1 MQILQLNCAGLLS
14 SDPESLWTI
23 LRGEHIICFE
33 ETWLASEASAP
44 LLHGYTVYN
53 FPRVRYSDLNTHRGG
68 TAIYLANHLAPHA
81 NSWKPTYHSKVGAQ
95 ISWLHIGHHAGLEDD
110 LYIALCYFPPR
121 PSQRNDAEEW
131 QLIWDELEFDVA
143 EATGLGDVLVL
154 GDFNA
159 HTGASMGRHS
169 EDASRPINASGRA
182 LLQLCSVT
190 SLTIGNGTVV
200 GDSSGAFTFWNS
212 RELKS
217 VTDYFLL
224 SSRLHSTALRLEVQ
238 GPPPLASLDHCPM
251 RLSLK
256 NLLSSPLPSPSPHM
270 QVPLLPPQPRFS
282 ITAEIRE
289 AFVSRIKET
298 AQAALATITEA
309 AAAST
314 GPTETAAALESFCD
328 FYSTTLT
335 DIGATHVPTGKGGV
349 QCPRAKLRARIRANP
364 AMKDLITRRRRAH
377 RHRQLE
383 LVRSLDKQ
391 IRNLSRALSKQMRS
405 KIQEQLFQDWRKD
418 HRSFWKTYNACGS
431 TSTQH
436 SAAAMHQYCQ
446 ELLGST
452 ASSTPLPDDLQLPPH
467 LIGDGHELNVE
478 FTPAEI
484 VAGLRR
490 LKGSKASAG
499 IFNLDLFKPVADEIA
514 PTIAALFNAVVRDK
528 CMPRDMAIG
537 VITMVLKP
545 RAATT
550 QLCDHRTITVCS
562 LLDKLYSTCLTQRL
576 SAWGETYCIRADS
589 QTGFRPFHQTSD
601 NVLVLRAA
609 TERARHDQQPLYVA
623 FVDFKKAYDT
633 VSRDK
638 LWSKLQHR
646 GVDGWML
653 EALQAQYANVPL
665 SVKTPA
671 GLTAPFTCT
680 VGLKQGEPTSPDL
693 FGLYVDD
700 LPAYIQQ
707 LRSSAT
713 FPSLN
718 GMTVPPLLH
727 ADDVALLSTS
737 LEGLQAQLDKLQEYA
752 DIWDLQISLVKTNI
766 MQLSGPGL
774 GDNLATRP
782 SLQLQGQPLPW
793 VTSFVYLGVTF
804 NENAD
809 MDISMFEQ
817 RLLKARRAQAVLL
830 GRCAALGVT
839 NPALQLSL
847 WDTVV
852 RSTMGYGVE
861 IWGPGLF
868 LKNDGLQGKDAGEV
882 MHRRFLRRLLNVRAS
897 TNNLILYAECGRY
910 PLRYFFWRM
919 IYQFWR
925 RVTALASQGDREL
938 LTAAVKD
945 NMALAT
951 TQLAAGMTTPDCQ
964 LAWAGKIQQLFSSC
978 AGIDFHLAQGPASYA
993 YEPAFI
999 ETIGQQQHLELLR
1012 LASGTRDMFYKQHIR
1027 NWTQPQD
1034 ISISSYDLP
1043 AYLQQLMPLR
1053 SRWDLSRFRTSSH
1066 YLRIEIERHIGRGRH
1081 CLPREQRTCRFCISG
1096 AVEDEHHMVF
1106 ECANPCFV
1114 QLRQDYASVFE
1125 SGPSTL
1131 FSFLAQPPRQVA
1143 GFISG
1148 CFQAGDFEAKYKSF
1162 HQSMRSTPS

>member
-1 MQILQLNCAGLLS
+1 MQVFQLNCGGLLS
-14 SDPESLWTI
+14 RDPESLWTL
-23 LRGEHIICFE
+23 LRGEHIICLE

-44 LLHGYTVYN
+44 LLHGYTAYN
-53 FPRVRYSDLNTHRGG
+53 FPRVRYSDLNHHRGG
-68 TAIYLANHLAPHA
+68 TAIYLADRLASHA
-81 NSWKPTYHSKVGAQ
+81 ISWKPTYHSKVGAQ

-121 PSQRNDAEEW
+121 SSQRNDAEEW
-131 QLIWDELEFDVA
+131 QLVWDELEFDVA
-143 EATGLGDVLVL
+143 EASGLGDVLVI

-159 HTGASMGRHS
+159 HAGASMGRHS

-190 SLTIGNGTVV
+190 SLNIGNGTIA
-200 GDSSGAFTFWNS
+200 GDTSGAFTFWNS

-224 SSRLHSTALRLEVQ
+224 SSRLLSTALRLEIQ

-256 NLLSSPLPSPSPHM
+256 DLLPSPRPSPTPPM
-270 QVPLLPPQPRFS
+270 QVPLLPPQHRFFV
-282 ITAEIRE
+282 TAEQKE
-289 AFVSRIKET
+289 TFVSSFKET
-298 AQAALATITEA
+298 TEAALAAIAEA
-309 AAAST
+309 AAAGT
-314 GPTETAAALESFCD
+314 GPMDTATALESFFD
-328 FYSTTLT
+328 LYSTKLSE
-335 DIGATHVPTGKGGV
+335 IGVTPVPTGKGGL

-364 AMKDLITRRRRAH
+364 ALKELTRRRRRVH

-383 LVRSLDKQ
+383 MVRSLDKQ
-391 IRNLSRALSKQMRS
+391 IRNLSRALSKQERA
-405 KIQEQLFQDWRKD
+405 KIQEQLFQEWRKD
-418 HRSFWKTYNACGS
+418 HRSFWKTYNACGN
-431 TSTQH
+431 TSVAH
-436 SAAAMHQYCQ
+436 SAAEMHQYCQ
-446 ELLGST
+446 ELLGSAT
-452 ASSTPLPDDLQLPPH
+452 SSTPLPADLQFPEH
-467 LIGDGHELNVE
+467 LIGDGQVLNAE
-478 FTPAEI
+478 FTAAEI
-484 VAGLRR
+484 VNGLRL
-490 LKGSKASAG
+490 LKSSKASAG
-499 IFNLDLFKPVADEIA
+499 ILDLDLLKPVAHEVA

-528 CMPRDMAIG
+528 CMPRDMAMG

-576 SAWGETYCIRADS
+576 STWGETYCLRADS

-609 TERARHDQQPLYVA
+609 TERARHDQQPLYAA

-638 LWSKLQHR
+638 LWVKLQQR
-646 GVDGWML
+646 GIDGWML

-671 GLTAPFTCT
+671 GLTSPFTCT

-693 FGLYVDD
+693 FGFYVDD
-700 LPAYIQQ
+700 LPAFIEQ
-707 LRSSAT
+707 LDAT
-713 FPSLN
+713 AAFPSLN
-718 GMTVPPLLH
+718 GVSVPPLLH

-737 LEGLQAQLDKLQEYA
+737 LQGLQAQLDKLQEYA
-752 DIWDLQISLVKTNI
+752 HIWDLQISLVKTTI
-766 MQLSGPGL
+766 MQLSGPSL
-774 GDNLATRP
+774 GDNLASRP
-782 SLQLQGQPLPW
+782 SLRLQGQPLPW
-793 VTSFVYLGVTF
+793 VTSFVYLGITF
-804 NENAD
+804 NETAD

-817 RLLKARRAQAVLL
+817 RLLKARRAQAVLV
-830 GRCAALGVT
+830 GRCAALGIT

-861 IWGPGLF
+861 IWGPGLL
-868 LKNDGLQGKDAGEV
+868 LKNDALEGKDASEV

-925 RVTALASQGDREL
+925 RVTALAIHGERVL

-945 NMALAT
+945 NMELAT
-951 TQLAAGMTTPDCQ
+951 TQLAAGMTTSSCH

-978 AGIDFHLAQGPASYA
+978 AGIDFQLAQGPAPYV
-993 YEPAFI
+993 YEPDFI
-999 ETIGQQQHLELLR
+999 EKIGQQQHLELLR
-1012 LASGTRDMFYKQHIR
+1012 SASGTRDVFYKQHIR

-1034 ISISSYDLP
+1034 ISICSYNLP

-1053 SRWDLSRFRTSSH
+1053 LRWDLSRFRTSSH
-1066 YLRIEIERHIGRGRH
+1066 YLRIEIERHFGRGRH
-1081 CLPREQRTCRFCISG
+1081 CLPREQRTCRFCTSG
-1096 AVEDEHHMVF
+1096 AV
-1106 ECANPCFV
+1106 N
-1114 QLRQDYASVFE
+1114 
-1125 SGPSTL
+1125 
-1131 FSFLAQPPRQVA
+1131 
-1143 GFISG
+1143 
-1148 CFQAGDFEAKYKSF
+1148 
-1162 HQSMRSTPS
+1162 QSINHYSLSSLHR